1 MRLGAKNALGGLLA
15 ALWAGTFLLAPA
27 LVYAQACAMCGSALT
42 ADDPL
47 SRAFSS
53 SILFLMAA
61 PYAIVGT
68 AGGVLFYLY
77 RRAPG
82 RRRGA
87 VIDLARTGRRHHL
100 RGAES
105 GGELS

>member
-1 MRLGAKNALGGLLA
+1 MRILARKAL
-15 ALWAGTFLLAPA
+15 LLAPLGAIVSLLRPA
-27 LVYAQACAMCGSALT
+27 LVSAQACAMCGSAFT

-47 SRAFSS
+47 SRAFSW

-68 AGGVLFYLY
+68 AGGLLFYLY
-77 RRAPG
+77 HRAPG
-82 RRRGA
+82 RRRGT
-87 VIDLARTGRRHHL
+87 VIDLARTGRHRPL